1 MLGGR
6 CSLNTIK
13 STLNMSK
20 LGGGMILKLINLMMQ
35 TLKLWDEATLVL
47 IHVILHGI
55 KAVITYHYKL
65 LHTSAH
71 RTYLSRQVHPW
82 DMLWSKRRL
91 RLGYLYI
98 SKINVRWLRVRRL
111 RVWWLSRR
119 SINMHRL
126 LHHRLLEGGLKWD
139 TLRQCKNLGWSQGM
153 SSLGSSLKP
162 PKSPFRPPSL

>member
-1 MLGGR
+1 MLGSR

-20 LGGGMILKLINLMMQ
+20 LGGGMILKLINPVMQ
-35 TLKLWDEATLVL
+35 TLKLWNEATLVM

-82 DMLWSKRRL
+82 SMLWSKLWSKRHL
-91 RLGYLYI
+91 KLGYPYV
-98 SKINVRWLRVRRL
+98 SKISVRWLRVRRL
-111 RVWWLSRR
+111 SALWLSRR
-119 SINMHRL
+119 SIDMHRL
-126 LHHRLLEGGLKWD
+126 FHHRLLEGGLKWD
-139 TLRQCKNLGWSQGM
+139 TLLQCKNLGWSWGM

-162 PKSPFRPPSL
+162 P